1 MWFPWTKVK
10 LDDPISTMET
20 FQKALDAK
28 KWKAAS
34 ECLSEEIR
42 RENAAFL
49 DLPIFYSTHYWSQDR
64 GVESLL
70 AGPNGPPL
78 LRRKTCRFKRISQEQ
93 SKATVEVFYPDLA
106 EKSVR
111 LRSVTLIKGQDG
123 QWKIAELFGKTK
135 GRLPEES
142 QK

>member
-49 DLPIFYSTHYWSQDR
+49 DQPIFYSTHYWSRSR
-64 GVESLL
+64 GFESLF
-70 AGPNGPPL
+70 AGANGPPL
-78 LRRKTCRFKRISQEQ
+78 LGRKTCRFKLLSQEQ
-93 SKATVEVFYPDLA
+93 SKATVEVLYPDFA

-111 LRSVTLIKGQDG
+111 LRSVTLIQDSAG
-123 QWKIAELFGKTK
+123 QWKIAELFSKTK
-135 GRLPEES
+135 GRLPDDRKS
-142 QK
+142 